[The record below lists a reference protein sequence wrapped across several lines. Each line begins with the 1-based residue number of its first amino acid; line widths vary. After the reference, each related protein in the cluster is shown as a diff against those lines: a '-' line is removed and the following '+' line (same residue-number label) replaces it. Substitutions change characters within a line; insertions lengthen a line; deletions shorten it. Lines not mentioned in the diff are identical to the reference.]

1 MSSIVEIKKEDM
13 PKLSR
18 KFTAINKNIDKIVYR
33 YLYPYRKDKNK
44 LLVNIKS
51 VKKEL
56 ELIKMRT
63 LEIEYILE
71 KYE

>member
-1 MSSIVEIKKEDM
+1 MNSKVEITKEDM

-18 KFTAINKNIDKIVYR
+18 KFTAINKNVDKIIYK
-33 YLYPYRKDKNK
+33 YLYPYRKDKTK
-44 LLVNIKS
+44 LLVNVKD

-56 ELIKMRT
+56 ELIKIRT
-63 LEIEYILE
+63 SEIEHILE

>member
-1 MSSIVEIKKEDM
+1 MRSIIEITKEDR

-33 YLYPYRKDKNK
+33 YLYCYRKDKTR
-44 LLVNIKS
+44 LLINIKS

-56 ELIKMRT
+56 ELIKMRIS
-63 LEIEYILE
+63 EIEHILE

>member
-1 MSSIVEIKKEDM
+1 MSNIIEIVKEDM

-18 KFTAINKNIDKIVYR
+18 KFTAINKNIEKIVYKH
-33 YLYPYRKDKNK
+33 LYPYRKDKTK
-44 LLVNIKS
+44 LSVNLKS

-56 ELIKMRT
+56 KLIKTRIS
-63 LEIEYILE
+63 EIECILE